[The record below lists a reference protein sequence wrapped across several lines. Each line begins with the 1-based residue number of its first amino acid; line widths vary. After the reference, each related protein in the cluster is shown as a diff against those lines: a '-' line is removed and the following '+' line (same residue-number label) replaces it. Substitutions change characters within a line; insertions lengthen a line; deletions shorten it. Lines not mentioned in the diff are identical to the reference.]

1 LSQLKPDL
9 NILNAGLLG
18 SCSQASLLA
27 PRTKAS
33 EAPWGERR
41 RAGEREDDKVCIC
54 RERREGEEREKTKI
68 VWVI

>member
-1 LSQLKPDL
+1 M
-9 NILNAGLLG
+9 
-18 SCSQASLLA
+18 A